1 MVFPLSF
8 LGFHFHIEGVNSY
21 TVYRLECID
30 NFDVNTCQG
39 VNISHHTLDS
49 CINGVS
55 LINGMEHQ
63 LECGIEWNSTI
74 KEKSNHHDQYTVLE
88 ALCNKLCGTV
98 QLIAHAFKHHVFCS
112 SLSSLLVSSKPCIF
126 NHIT

>member
-30 NFDVNTCQG
+30 NFGVNTCQG

-49 CINGVS
+49 CMHGTNNIINGVS
-55 LINGMEHQ
+55 NGTSTGMWNGME
-63 LECGIEWNSTI
+63 
-74 KEKSNHHDQYTVLE
+74 
-88 ALCNKLCGTV
+88 
-98 QLIAHAFKHHVFCS
+98 
-112 SLSSLLVSSKPCIF
+112 
-126 NHIT
+126 